1 MWVSRE
7 IVLGY
12 KGVGGSEREGRN
24 VDMSGISGYGVMEY
38 LDKLD
43 GIVDEEIEFAILV
56 LAILV
61 AIFRKKM
68 YTHFDLLLKN
78 LHRRNGDRIHQLL
91 QTQDLQP
98 LKKVIL
104 HKIFNV

>member
-1 MWVSRE
+1 
-7 IVLGY
+7 
-12 KGVGGSEREGRN
+12 
-24 VDMSGISGYGVMEY
+24 MSGISGYGVMEY

-68 YTHFDLLLKN
+68 YTHFDLLL
-78 LHRRNGDRIHQLL
+78 
-91 QTQDLQP
+91 
-98 LKKVIL
+98 
-104 HKIFNV
+104 